1 MLSKKIVVVD
11 VDDVL
16 YGLNEALE
24 SVLKD
29 KYPSYSRENVKTWK
43 FNSDLSDECKLDLGI
58 DLKDP
63 TNGLGVPLEDI
74 YFRLHTTSLFRH
86 ESDFRYAIPRFKE
99 LCDKCEVVISTSGT
113 TVDICKFKV
122 AMLNSL
128 LNELGVT
135 ACISVHMCAEY
146 VSEYVS
152 DGKSV
157 YKQARG
163 SVPKPAIT
171 CDYVIED
178 SVDNL
183 KRYDTTV
190 SKFLVDKPYNQLSY
204 CNEENV
210 SFLIEPRNQVLR
222 VSDINEAIDKIL
234 SED

>member
-1 MLSKKIVVVD
+1 MLSKKVVVVD

-16 YGLNEALE
+16 YGFNEALE

-29 KYPSYSRENVKTWK
+29 KYPKYSRENVKTWK
-43 FNSDLSDECKLDLGI
+43 FNSDLSDESKQSLGI
-58 DLKDP
+58 DLKDQ

-74 YFRLHTTSLFRH
+74 YFRLNTTSLFRH

-113 TVDICKFKV
+113 TVEICKFKV
-122 AMLNSL
+122 AMLNSF
-128 LNELGVT
+128 LNELGAT
-135 ACISVHMCAEY
+135 ACISVHMCSEY
-146 VSEYVS
+146 VAEYVS

-157 YKQARG
+157 YKQVRG

-171 CDYVIED
+171 CDCVIED

-183 KRYDTTV
+183 KRFDSTV
-190 SKFLVDKPYNQLSY
+190 SKFLVDKPYNQLNY
-204 CNEENV
+204 CKEEDV

-222 VSDINEAIDKIL
+222 VSDVNEAIDKIL